1 MAQKN
6 ELPTLIAALLF
17 TAALLGG
24 GGWFLVNQF
33 TDRAGPVV
41 SSERGDGTGTTDSSG
56 DQAGA
61 TNSSNASLV
70 TGADGSSGRSL
81 LPGAVSAAKQRGLD
95 ALAEQDFQT
104 AQAEFSAALQAEP
117 NDPESLIYLNNA
129 QIGNAAAHT
138 IAVVV
143 PVGSALNASL
153 EMMRGVAQA
162 QTEIN
167 QAGGT
172 TPLKVL
178 LLDDRG
184 DPETAVE
191 VAESLAADDSVLGV
205 VGHYTSDAT
214 LAAAAVYEAGELTMV
229 SPTSTAVS
237 ISNAGDYI
245 FRTVPSDRLAAAT
258 LARYMLNEIDQQ
270 QAVVFFDSNSA
281 YSRSVK
287 SEFTTELL
295 SNGGSVVA
303 DFDIS
308 QPGFSAGQALQ
319 EAKRLG
325 AQVVMLALTAD
336 TNDIALQIISVNQKE
351 LPMIGGDDM
360 YNFKILDVG
369 RANAEGLVVAVP
381 WHILSYE
388 QSRFVSESR
397 RLWGGDVNW
406 RTVMAYDAVSTLVA
420 AIDQDATR
428 EGVATIL
435 AEPDFSA
442 SGATETVRFLPTGD
456 RNQPSQLVE
465 VVPGSRS
472 GTGFDYVPV
481 E

>member
-1 MAQKN
+1 MAKKN

-17 TAALLGG
+17 TVALLGG
-24 GGWFLVNQF
+24 GAWFLINQF
-33 TDRAGPVV
+33 IGETGPLI
-41 SSERGDGTGTTDSSG
+41 SSQREGEVDTGAGTTGSSL
-56 DQAGA
+56 A
-61 TNSSNASLV
+61 V
-70 TGADGSSGRSL
+70 EGADGSSGQSI
-81 LPGAVSAAKQRGLD
+81 LPGAASAAKQRGLD
-95 ALAEQDFQT
+95 ALARQDFQT
-104 AQAEFSAALQAEP
+104 AQAEFSAALQADQ

-129 QIGNAAAHT
+129 QIGDAAAHT
-138 IAVVV
+138 IAVVA

-153 EMMRGVAQA
+153 EIMRGVAQA

-167 QAGGT
+167 QGGAT

-178 LLDDRG
+178 LLDDKG
-184 DPETAVE
+184 DPDTAAE
-191 VAESLAADDSVLGV
+191 VAESLVAEDSVLGV

-214 LAAAAVYEAGELTMV
+214 LAAAAVYEAGELPMI

-258 LARYMLNEIDQQ
+258 LARYMLNEINQR
-270 QAVVFFDSNSA
+270 QAVVFFDSSSA

-308 QPGFSAGQALQ
+308 EPGFSAGRALQ
-319 EAKRLG
+319 TAKELG
-325 AQVVMLALTAD
+325 AEVIMLALTAD

-369 RANAEGLVVAVP
+369 RANAQGLVVAVP
-381 WHILSYE
+381 WHILSYD
-388 QSRFVSESR
+388 QSRFVNESR

-406 RTVMAYDAVSTLVA
+406 RTVMAYDAVSTLTA
-420 AIDQDATR
+420 AIDQGATR
-428 EGVATIL
+428 EDIATIL
-435 AEPDFSA
+435 AMPDFSA

-465 VVPGSRS
+465 VVPGNRS